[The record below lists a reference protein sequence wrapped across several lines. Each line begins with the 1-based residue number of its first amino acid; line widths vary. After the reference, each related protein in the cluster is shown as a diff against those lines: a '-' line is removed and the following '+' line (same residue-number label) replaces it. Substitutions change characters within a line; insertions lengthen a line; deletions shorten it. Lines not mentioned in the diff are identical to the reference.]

1 MGGPKLYNGPLNIE
15 DEREM
20 VQLFFEM
27 IVNEKQLEAA
37 KMNLAECSD
46 FNLVDAFSILDAKS
60 LGWVTSP

>member
-1 MGGPKLYNGPLNIE
+1 
-15 DEREM
+15 M